1 MQDDASQGA
10 SRMSIARR
18 IGLAVVFAFFLIG
31 GIAHFA
37 YAAAEISIIPP
48 YVPHPHVVNAFVG
61 ACELLGAAGLLL
73 ARWRRAA
80 GLGLILLALAVTPA
94 NVFMLQHAERYPDV
108 PLWLLVAR
116 LPLLALLILLI
127 AWSSRA
133 MTNRSL
139 PPHVR

>member
-1 MQDDASQGA
+1 
-10 SRMSIARR
+10 MSIARR
-18 IGLAVVFAFFLIG
+18 IGLGLVFAFFLIG

-48 YVPHPHVVNAFVG
+48 YVPYPRVVNAFVG
-61 ACELLGAAGLLL
+61 VCELLGAVGLLP
-73 ARWRRAA
+73 RFSRRAA
-80 GLGLILLALAVTPA
+80 GVGLILLAIAVTPA

-108 PLWLLVAR
+108 PVWLLVAR
-116 LPLLALLILLI
+116 LPLQALLILLI

-139 PPHVR
+139 PSHVR